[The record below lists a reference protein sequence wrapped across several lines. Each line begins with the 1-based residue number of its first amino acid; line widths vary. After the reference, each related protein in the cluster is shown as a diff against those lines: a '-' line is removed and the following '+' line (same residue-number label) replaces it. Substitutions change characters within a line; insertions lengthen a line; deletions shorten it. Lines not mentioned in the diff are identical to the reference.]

1 MENRCES
8 FIKAGSEEE
17 SILDKIDEKKLPKHV
32 AVIMDGNGRWAKQ
45 RNLDRIS
52 GHKEGA
58 KSARLIAECSAKI
71 GIKHLT
77 LFVFS
82 SENWKRPKKE
92 VTALMKYLDEYL
104 TKKLKDFHDKDI
116 RLLAIG
122 ELAMLPDKVQK
133 SLYKAIEETK
143 NNSKLTLILA
153 LSYGGRAEIVSA
165 AKRIAKDVKNKSIRL
180 EAINEELFST
190 YLYTAGIPDPDIL
203 IRTSYELRLSNF
215 LLWQVSY
222 TELYFSKKLW
232 PDFNKKDLAGIIEN
246 YKKRERRFGK
256 V

>member
-1 MENRCES
+1 MSSPCRD
-8 FIKAGSEEE
+8 
-17 SILDKIDEKKLPKHV
+17 DK
-32 AVIMDGNGRWAKQ
+32 G
-45 RNLDRIS
+45 
-52 GHKEGA
+52 
-58 KSARLIAECSAKI
+58 
-71 GIKHLT
+71 
-77 LFVFS
+77 
-82 SENWKRPKKE
+82 
-92 VTALMKYLDEYL
+92 
-104 TKKLKDFHDKDI
+104 I

-122 ELAMLPDKVQK
+122 ELAMLPDNVQK

-143 NNSKLTLILA
+143 SNSRLTLILA

-165 AKRIAKDVKNKSIRL
+165 AKKIAEDVKNKSIRL

-190 YLYTAGIPDPDIL
+190 YLYTDGIHDPDIL

-232 PDFNKKDLAGIIEN
+232 PDFNKKDLADIVED

>member
-1 MENRCES
+1 M
-8 FIKAGSEEE
+8 SE
-17 SILDKIDEKKLPKHV
+17 KHGAPRHI
-32 AVIMDGNGRWAKQ
+32 AVIMDGNGHWAKK
-45 RNLDRIS
+45 RGLPRIM
-52 GHKEGA
+52 GHRAGIDAVETVIDA
-58 KSARLIAECSAKI
+58 SISM
-71 GIKHLT
+71 GIKYLT
-77 LFVFS
+77 LYAFS

-92 VTALMKYLDEYL
+92 VAALMKYLDEYL

-153 LSYGGRAEIVSA
+153 LSYGGRAEIVNA

-190 YLYTAGIPDPDIL
+190 YLYTDGIPDPDIL

-232 PDFNKKDLAGIIEN
+232 PDFNKKDLADIVED

>member
-92 VTALMKYLDEYL
+92 VNKLMELLYDNLVVRSGIL
-104 TKKLKDFHDKDI
+104 KKNKI
-116 RLLAIG
+116 RLKTIG
-122 ELAMLPDKVQK
+122 ELDKLPARLRNKLSETEKTSQK
-133 SLYKAIEETK
+133 FK
-143 NNSKLTLILA
+143 NLQINLA
-153 LSYGGRAEIVSA
+153 LSYGARMEIIQAIKRIIGDKIRAEEI
-165 AKRIAKDVKNKSIRL
+165 D
-180 EAINEELFST
+180 ETLFRN
-190 YLYTAGIPDPDIL
+190 YLYTAECPDPDLL
-203 IRTSYELRLSNF
+203 IRTSGELRLSNF
-215 LLWQVSY
+215 LLYQIAYS
-222 TELYFSKKLW
+222 ELYFS
-232 PDFNKKDLAGIIEN
+232 
-246 YKKRERRFGK
+246 
-256 V
+256 